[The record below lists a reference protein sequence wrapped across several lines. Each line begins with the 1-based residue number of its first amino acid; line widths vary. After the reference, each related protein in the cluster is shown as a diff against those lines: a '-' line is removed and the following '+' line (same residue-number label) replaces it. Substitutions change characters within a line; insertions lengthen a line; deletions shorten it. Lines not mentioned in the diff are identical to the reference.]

1 MAQNGSGNSAFR
13 VAGQTGCNIMRNVKH
28 VPYRVGQGPANAD
41 AAVPHQSFEHRKPH
55 PPELAAFIVTKSFAD
70 NFPRKQAPNAG
81 VRISPQHH
89 IRLARRMGV
98 FGNGPADRNFTV
110 FRQEIQQFGWRIGA
124 PRESNAISEH
134 SIACDGGHFIEIV
147 TGFGHSR
154 PSLPACSGAA
164 FARRHVSVLRV
175 ATSPSSKG
183 KQQRLTNLF
192 LCNRTRN
199 RQIVV
204 LR

>member
-1 MAQNGSGNSAFR
+1 MAQNRCGDPAFR
-13 VAGQTGCNIMRNVKH
+13 VACQTGRNIMGNVKH

-41 AAVPHQSFEHRKPH
+41 AAVPHQGFEDGKPH
-55 PPELAAFIVTKSFAD
+55 PPELTAFIVAKSFAD
-70 NFPRKQAPNAG
+70 NFPRKQASDAR
-81 VRISPQHH
+81 VRISPQDH

-98 FGNGPADRNFTV
+98 FGNGPANRNLTV

-124 PRESNAISEH
+124 ARESNAIGKD

-147 TGFGHSR
+147 SGFGHGC

-175 ATSPSSKG
+175 ATSPNSKG

-192 LCNRTRN
+192 LCNRIRN
-199 RQIVV
+199 GQIVV
-204 LR
+204 LK